1 MAASIRIKKEDVAF
15 LIAQAAFMIFAVIRF
30 YDRSFI
36 PMDHMPLDAL
46 YDRHTAC
53 IGCAIYFFVILLFS
67 LVTLVSTDEEKKSL
81 VAFLLT
87 AMSVV
92 MVPVYLPENYLGV
105 IDMYSAIMGFL
116 ALTVLQS
123 KKAIR
128 YVGIIIFLIIR
139 WDIISAATW
148 GVWLVAFVFYL
159 TFRTNEGDDNK
170 SLGEKRIA
178 LIATVVLFLAALA
191 IPVKGQN
198 RWDGSALE
206 PRYELTLQQ
215 GILTVLFLMP
225 LVFLFIRQ
233 LWRLA
238 SARRE
243 FLSRFSY
250 YCLFFSALPGFAVWF
265 LAGDHYR
272 SIYYAAAE
280 MILSMLVLVRGE
292 SLSGSEHLSNGSTW
306 DTSRWGRV
314 FLLLYLIFVMI
325 NFMYG
330 RPLLLEEQLL
340 KY

>member
-1 MAASIRIKKEDVAF
+1 MAASVRIKKEDIAF
-15 LIAQAAFMIFAVIRF
+15 LIAQAAFMIFAVIRI

-36 PMDHMPLDAL
+36 PMDHMPVDAL
-46 YDRHTAC
+46 YDKRTAC
-53 IGCAIYFFVILLFS
+53 IGCAVYFFAILIFS
-67 LVTLVSTDEEKKSL
+67 LVTLVSTCDEKKGQ

-116 ALTVLQS
+116 ALSVLQS
-123 KKAIR
+123 KKALN
-128 YVGIIIFLIIR
+128 YVGVIIFLIIR
-139 WDIISAATW
+139 WDIVSAATW
-148 GVWLVAFVFYL
+148 GVWLMAFVFYL
-159 TFRTNEGDDNK
+159 TLRQKESDDNETYGK
-170 SLGEKRIA
+170 KRIA
-178 LIATVVLFLAALA
+178 LVATAVLFLGALV
-191 IPVKGQN
+191 IPVRGQN
-198 RWDGSALE
+198 RWDGIDFE

-215 GILTVLFLMP
+215 GIITLLFLLP
-225 LVFLFIRQ
+225 FVFLFIRL

-238 SARRE
+238 STRRE
-243 FLSRFSY
+243 FSLRLSY
-250 YCLFFSALPGFAVWF
+250 YCLFFAALPGFAVWF
-265 LAGDHYR
+265 LEGDYYR

-280 MILSMLVLVRGE
+280 VILSMLVLVRGE
-292 SLSGSEHLSNGSTW
+292 SMSGSEHFSKDSIW
-306 DTSRWGRV
+306 DNSRWARV